1 VSKCFFLA
9 AVLGL
14 VVAASSSHA
23 QAPYPDRPVR
33 IVVPFA
39 AGGTAD
45 IVARIVAEQMTE
57 DLGQRVYVENITGA
71 GGSVGAAAAA
81 RAPADGYTTL
91 LCNVSCAATQFLVDN
106 IGFNPSTD
114 LAPVAVL
121 AYVTNVLVVG
131 PSVQARSLS
140 DYLAFARA
148 NPGKLSMASSGPGSS
163 SHLTAELLRFKAG
176 VDILDVPYRGSAGAM
191 PDILAGR
198 VDSMAMGLSEALPF
212 IRDGKLTALGVTSIK
227 RVAALPNVPTL
238 AEAGVPDYAFLGWLS
253 LVAPQRTPPGLIATL
268 NAAFNKTMTSPRLM
282 SRFAEQSIELGGGPT
297 DLAGRLLNEDIEL
310 WGRVLRN
317 RKASPSSR

>member
-1 VSKCFFLA
+1 MSRRFFLA
-9 AVLGL
+9 VMMALAA
-14 VVAASSSHA
+14 AASSPLYA

-45 IVARIVAEQMTE
+45 IVARIVAEQLTE

-81 RAPADGYTTL
+81 RSTADGYTVL
-91 LCNVSCAATQFLVDN
+91 MCNVGCAANQFLVDN
-106 IGFNPSTD
+106 AGFNPSTD
-114 LAPVAVL
+114 LAPVAVV
-121 AYVTNVLVVG
+121 AYVTNVLVAG
-131 PSVQARSLS
+131 PSVQDRSLS
-140 DYLAFARA
+140 DYLARARA

-212 IRDGKLTALGVTSIK
+212 IRDGKLTALGVTSDK
-227 RVAALPNVPTL
+227 RMTALPNVPTMT
-238 AEAGVPDYAFLGWLS
+238 EAGVPDYAFLGWLS
-253 LVAPQRTPPGLIATL
+253 LLVPAAHAAWSGRNAERGGRQGHGVSAPQVPLRRAEHRAGWR
-268 NAAFNKTMTSPRLM
+268 SDR
-282 SRFAEQSIELGGGPT
+282 SRGAVAQRGYRAVGTRP
-297 DLAGRLLNEDIEL
+297 AQ
-310 WGRVLRN
+310 
-317 RKASPSSR
+317 P